1 MDFSLF
7 KENADPTM
15 KAIHTVERL
24 ADSITEK
31 CFLPCVEK
39 AAGSLDARSCRICT
53 EHVPQEETTL
63 CKKTATADGKSG
75 GNERA
80 SSSPVRPAGAGSVN
94 GPAPTRFIHKD
105 HGLRGRGF
113 WLFGNMG
120 NQDGKLKKTVGDGQE
135 CPDDSRLKDA
145 DGTKKGSG
153 GKKAHA
159 KHGKG
164 NESHRKKKSE
174 SSRSVFSIRKR
185 KQQSRGKNGSKDDI
199 SESRALHI
207 EELDSVHSVTKTPDI
222 SISADEGGLTDT
234 EAEPLDITNDSLPA
248 APEPPTGQR
257 LSSESDTDIYS
268 FHSAAEQEDLLSDI
282 QHAIQLQWLGKEAE
296 AKLSQTAPQ
305 AGVNGAPGSLAV
317 QSNQHQQGEPAS
329 RAQLAKENAEH
340 IKAPVEESLL
350 PNLEEG
356 TQEIRVDANGGLVG
370 DLSITQNGFESLPE
384 PPAAPAEV
392 LPRAKAELTLNEDA
406 GDHSVP
412 NGLAGSDSEVPSDA
426 PGSAVEASARRVSE
440 DKSVFSTGNSR
451 SHKPPGPSAAV
462 RAHTPVSAI
471 FVRTTTRQLSSPSNS
486 PLASPSQSPRCQ
498 RRRRAAEHK
507 WSRDRMRAE
516 KCPSERKTLSRSA
529 DWTEELRRPT
539 AVRVKKTGS
548 VDSLHRSGP
557 PEISSLRPAKRPSLP
572 ESGYPEIFTGRTL
585 LEKLFGQQE
594 KVQLSGEHEAEK
606 LCSRILAMGLLLPF
620 GDCFREQFY
629 GEAPQTT
636 TKFDQDKLY
645 TWAAVSQPTQSRDHG
660 EDRIPGRIQAVWP
673 PSKPWAEEKL
683 KYVESDKIEGM
694 LIKMALQV
702 ISVNRICFAVPV
714 LDAKAKTEQL
724 FELGKKALNGN
735 TCLLMVVVTW
745 DCCCLAENRDAVL
758 SLKRIQKEE
767 LHTLQKDNE
776 EKTAEVKEQQV
787 AVIQKLEQTIEQ
799 LRTKIAELEKQSALL
814 DQESTVKYQEPGSED
829 VASNTPDVQ
838 TDWQM
843 PLLTHTQ
850 RFCVEA
856 KSAQTSPTQEHASI
870 QVPLFNNHSSQPPT
884 SSCMVSSSQ
893 DHLVNVTAVQSRTL
907 GDPCVASQVLA
918 FQPDQGSPTPAGQSL
933 QDLPQIVSNHCTLS
947 PLASCQSTSLP
958 AVGILHSPVLPS
970 RQRLMSPISPPASD
984 PSGISAPF
992 LPPPPPPLPPVDSEH
1007 VSPLP
1012 GSVSQPSPLSPPL
1025 LPGSAVPPPPPL
1037 PSSVSPARPLP
1048 CSAIPPAPPLP
1059 GSGLPPPPPPFPGS
1073 AVPPPPPF
1081 PGSAVPPPPPLP
1093 GSAVPP
1099 PPPLPGS
1106 AVPPP
1111 PPLPPGSAIPPPPPP
1126 LPGSAIPPPPPPL
1139 PGSAI
1144 PPPPPPL
1151 PGSAIPPPPPPLPGS
1166 AIPPPPPPL
1175 PGSAI
1180 PPPPPPLPGS
1190 AIPPPPPPLPGSA
1203 IPPPPPPLPGSAIPP
1218 PPPPLPGSAIP
1229 PPPPPLPGSAIPP
1242 PPPPLPGSAIPPP
1255 PPPLPG
1261 SAIPPPPPP
1270 LPGSAIPPPPPPLP
1284 GSAIPPP
1291 PPPLP
1296 GSAIPPPPPPL
1307 PGSAIPPLPPPGCAV
1322 PPPPPPPPLP
1332 GCAFPPPF
1340 AGSGVAP
1347 PVQMGLCPPLPPP
1360 GSGFLPPPLPSGFL
1374 AIGMKDKL
1382 PRKVAI
1388 DPSRP
1393 MKPLYWSRIQLSGKR
1408 ETTLPIWAALEE
1420 PTINAQ
1426 ELENYFSK
1434 SAVKERKKPILDTYS
1449 KTKARQVVK
1458 LLSNKRSQ
1466 AVGILMSSLH
1476 LEMKDIQHAVLNLDN
1491 SVVDLETLQALYE
1504 NRAQHEE
1511 LEKIEKQIHKSSKD
1525 KDNAKPLDKPEQFL
1539 YELSQIVNFSE
1550 RVFCILFQSTFLE
1563 NIAAINR
1570 KLELMDKL
1578 CKMLQTSTAVKQVLS
1593 LILAFGNYMNGG
1605 NRSRGQADGFGL
1617 EILPKL
1623 RDVKSSD
1630 NSINLLFYLVSY
1642 YLRNFDKDAG
1652 TEKSVFPLPE
1662 PQDLFQASQI
1672 KFEDFEKDLRKLKKD
1687 LKVCETEM
1695 EKVCRLS
1702 PEEHLQPFKDKM
1714 EEFINQ
1720 AKSDEESQEAF
1731 LSGTHKS
1738 FLETAAYFSMK
1749 PKSGDKE
1756 VTPNHLF
1763 TIWHE
1768 FCTDF
1773 KEYWKKESKVI
1784 LKEKIKEAEAHI
1796 HSQKKE
1802 RSYSVK
1808 EKGETGIA
1816 YPMTPVTLM
1825 ESMKGH
1831 TQQESKSDHERQAY
1845 E

>member
-80 SSSPVRPAGAGSVN
+80 SASPVRPAGAGSVN

-174 SSRSVFSIRKR
+174 SARSVFSIRKR

-356 TQEIRVDANGGLVG
+356 TQEIRVDANGGPVG

-392 LPRAKAELTLNEDA
+392 LPRAKAELTLNQDA

-426 PGSAVEASARRVSE
+426 SESAVEASARRVSE
-440 DKSVFSTGNSR
+440 DKPVFSTGNSR

-471 FVRTTTRQLSSPSNS
+471 FIRTTTRQLSSPSHS

-498 RRRRAAEHK
+498 RRRRGVEHK

-516 KCPSERKTLSRSA
+516 KCPSERKILSRSA

-683 KYVESDKIEGM
+683 KYVES
-694 LIKMALQV
+694 
-702 ISVNRICFAVPV
+702 
-714 LDAKAKTEQL
+714 
-724 FELGKKALNGN
+724 
-735 TCLLMVVVTW
+735 
-745 DCCCLAENRDAVL
+745 ENRDAVL

-838 TDWQM
+838 TDWQT

-893 DHLVNVTAVQSRTL
+893 DRLVNVTTVQSRTL

-970 RQRLMSPISPPASD
+970 RERLPSPISPPASD

-992 LPPPPPPLPPVDSEH
+992 LLPPPPPPLPPFDSEH
-1007 VSPLP
+1007 VPPLQLPPGCGYPPPPPLP
-1012 GSVSQPSPLSPPL
+1012 GSMSQPSPPSPPP

-1059 GSGLPPPPPPFPGS
+1059 DSGL
-1073 AVPPPPPF
+1073 
-1081 PGSAVPPPPPLP
+1081 
-1093 GSAVPP
+1093 
-1099 PPPLPGS
+1099 
-1106 AVPPP
+1106 
-1111 PPLPPGSAIPPPPPP
+1111 PPPPPP
-1126 LPGSAIPPPPPPL
+1126 LPGSAIPPPPPL

-1144 PPPPPPL
+1144 PPPPPL
-1151 PGSAIPPPPPPLPGS
+1151 PGSAIPPPPPLPGS
-1166 AIPPPPPPL
+1166 AVPTPPPPPPL
-1175 PGSAI
+1175 PGSAVPP

-1190 AIPPPPPPLPGSA
+1190 AVPPPPPPPPLPGSA
-1203 IPPPPPPLPGSAIPP
+1203 VPPPPPPPPLPGSAVPPPP
-1218 PPPPLPGSAIP
+1218 PPPPLPGSAVPPPPPPPPLPGCAVPPP
-1229 PPPPPLPGSAIPP
+1229 PPPPPLPGSAVPPPP
-1242 PPPPLPGSAIPPP
+1242 PPPPLPGCAVPPPPP

-1261 SAIPPPPPP
+1261 CAVPPPPPPPP
-1270 LPGSAIPPPPPPLP
+1270 L
-1284 GSAIPPP
+1284 
-1291 PPPLP
+1291 
-1296 GSAIPPPPPPL
+1296 
-1307 PGSAIPPLPPPGCAV
+1307 PGCAV

-1578 CKMLQTSTAVKQVLS
+1578 CKTLQTSTGVKQVLS

-1808 EKGETGIA
+1808 EKGETGIKA
-1816 YPMTPVTLM
+1816 KVTM
-1825 ESMKGH
+1825 KDKRMNESCP
-1831 TQQESKSDHERQAY
+1831 
-1845 E
+1845 

>member
-1 MDFSLF
+1 MDFPLF
-7 KENADPTM
+7 KEKADPTM

-39 AAGSLDARSCRICT
+39 AADLLDARSCRICT
-53 EHVPQEETTL
+53 EHVPQEGTTL

-80 SSSPVRPAGAGSVN
+80 SASPVRPAGAGSVN
-94 GPAPTRFIHKD
+94 GSAPTRFIHKD

-113 WLFGNMG
+113 WLFGKMG
-120 NQDGKLKKTVGDGQE
+120 NQDGKLKKTAGDGQE

-164 NESHRKKKSE
+164 NENHRKKKSE

-185 KQQSRGKNGSKDDI
+185 KQQTRGKNGSKDDI

-296 AKLSQTAPQ
+296 GKLSLTERE
-305 AGVNGAPGSLAV
+305 AGVNGRPPVPQPGTGAPARLAV
-317 QSNQHQQGEPAS
+317 QSDQHQQGEPAS
-329 RAQLAKENAEH
+329 RAELTEENAER

-356 TQEIRVDANGGLVG
+356 TQDIRVDANGGPVG
-370 DLSITQNGFESLPE
+370 DLSITRDGFESLPE
-384 PPAAPAEV
+384 PPAPPAEV
-392 LPRAKAELTLNEDA
+392 CSPAKAELTLNEDA

-412 NGLAGSDSEVPSDA
+412 NGLACSQAGSDTEVSGDA
-426 PGSAVEASARRVSE
+426 VGSAVEASARRISE
-440 DKSVFSTGNSR
+440 DRPVLSIGNSR

-462 RAHTPVSAI
+462 RPHAPVNAI

-498 RRRRAAEHK
+498 RRRRAVEHK
-507 WSRDRMRAE
+507 WSRERIRAE
-516 KCPSERKTLSRSA
+516 KCPSERRNLSRSA

-572 ESGYPEIFTGRTL
+572 ESAYPEIFTGRTL

-594 KVQLSGEHEAEK
+594 KVQLSSEHEAEK

-629 GEAPQTT
+629 GEAPQAT
-636 TKFDQDKLY
+636 TKFDDKLY

-660 EDRIPGRIQAVWP
+660 EDRIPGRIQTVWP

-683 KYVESDKIEGM
+683 KYVES
-694 LIKMALQV
+694 
-702 ISVNRICFAVPV
+702 
-714 LDAKAKTEQL
+714 
-724 FELGKKALNGN
+724 
-735 TCLLMVVVTW
+735 
-745 DCCCLAENRDAVL
+745 ENRDAVL

-776 EKTAEVKEQQV
+776 EKTAEVKEPQV

-838 TDWQM
+838 TDWQT

-870 QVPLFNNHSSQPPT
+870 QVPLFNSHSSRPPT
-884 SSCMVSSSQ
+884 SSCMVSPSQ
-893 DHLVNVTAVQSRTL
+893 DHSVNVTVAQSRTL
-907 GDPCVASQVLA
+907 GDSCVASQVLA
-918 FQPDQGSPTPAGQSL
+918 SQPDQGSPTPAGQSL
-933 QDLPQIVSNHCTLS
+933 QDLPQVVSIQCTPS
-947 PLASCQSTSLP
+947 PLASCQSTPLP

-970 RQRLMSPISPPASD
+970 SDILPSPISPPVSD

-992 LPPPPPPLPPVDSEH
+992 LPPPPPPLPPVDPEH
-1007 VSPLP
+1007 VPPLQLP
-1012 GSVSQPSPLSPPL
+1012 LGCGYPPPSPPP
-1025 LPGSAVPPPPPL
+1025 LPGSAVPPPRPL
-1037 PSSVSPARPLP
+1037 SSSVSPAHPLP
-1048 CSAIPPAPPLP
+1048 CSSIPPAPPLP
-1059 GSGLPPPPPPFPGS
+1059 GSGLPPSPPPLPGC
-1073 AVPPPPPF
+1073 AI
-1081 PGSAVPPPPPLP
+1081 PPPPPLL
-1093 GSAVPP
+1093 GTAVPP
-1099 PPPLPGS
+1099 
-1106 AVPPP
+1106 
-1111 PPLPPGSAIPPPPPP
+1111 PPPPPP
-1126 LPGSAIPPPPPPL
+1126 LPDS
-1139 PGSAI
+1139 
-1144 PPPPPPL
+1144 
-1151 PGSAIPPPPPPLPGS
+1151 
-1166 AIPPPPPPL
+1166 
-1175 PGSAI
+1175 
-1180 PPPPPPLPGS
+1180 
-1190 AIPPPPPPLPGSA
+1190 
-1203 IPPPPPPLPGSAIPP
+1203 
-1218 PPPPLPGSAIP
+1218 
-1229 PPPPPLPGSAIPP
+1229 
-1242 PPPPLPGSAIPPP
+1242 
-1255 PPPLPG
+1255 
-1261 SAIPPPPPP
+1261 
-1270 LPGSAIPPPPPPLP
+1270 
-1284 GSAIPPP
+1284 
-1291 PPPLP
+1291 
-1296 GSAIPPPPPPL
+1296 
-1307 PGSAIPPLPPPGCAV
+1307 AV

-1332 GCAFPPPF
+1332 GCAVPPPPPPSLPDSAVPPPPLPGCAVPPPPPPLPPLPGCAVPPPPPPLPGCAVPPPPPPPPPPLPGCAVPPPPPPLPGCAVPPPPPPPPPPPGCAVPPPPPPLPGCAVPPPPPPPPPPLPGCAVPPPPPPLPGCAVPPPPPPLPGCAVPPPPPPLPGCAVPPPPPPPPPLPGCAVPPPPPPPLPGCAFPPL

-1347 PVQMGLCPPLPPP
+1347 PMQMGQCPPLPPP
-1360 GSGFLPPPLPSGFL
+1360 GLGFLPPPLPSGFL

-1393 MKPLYWSRIQLSGKR
+1393 MKPLYWSRIQLSSKR
-1408 ETTLPIWAALEE
+1408 ETTVPIWAALEE

-1578 CKMLQTSTAVKQVLS
+1578 CKTLQTSTGVKQVLS

-1808 EKGETGIA
+1808 EKGETGIKA
-1816 YPMTPVTLM
+1816 KVTM
-1825 ESMKGH
+1825 KDKRMNESCP
-1831 TQQESKSDHERQAY
+1831 
-1845 E
+1845 